1 MKLEIINKNKLKI
14 AFTSKELEENGISVH
29 SFLSNSKVIK
39 KFIYA
44 ILEIAEE
51 ELNFTYKNYNYT
63 LESFSFNHTHF
74 IIYITTKSKLIS
86 SSPQLYQDNNLILF
100 IFHNQNEFIEFLKRN
115 HNCLLHEKL
124 IINLYKY
131 TNYYF
136 LFLDT
141 KNIDLK
147 NKRTMQISF
156 LEEHSSNYTSNILY
170 SKIKEFGKHILDQKM
185 LKKILLL

>member
-14 AFTSKELEENGISVH
+14 AFSSEELEENGISVH
-29 SFLSNSKVIK
+29 SFLSNSIVIK

-86 SSPQLYQDNNLILF
+86 SSPQLYQDTNLILF

-136 LFLDT
+136 LFIDT

-147 NKRTMQISF
+147 NERKMQISF

-170 SKIKEFGKHILDQKM
+170 SKHLY
-185 LKKILLL
+185 